1 MDNSLVPIGTLL
13 LFTDLEEGKD
23 EPAYFSVGVIVGY
36 ADPEPYEY
44 FSYIVHFADE
54 QSFVYPS
61 LHGIME
67 YLDEWNRFFKRKK
80 RK

>member
-1 MDNSLVPIGTLL
+1 M
-13 LFTDLEEGKD
+13 LFTDLEEGQE
-23 EPAYFSVGVIVGY
+23 EPAYFSVGIIVGY
-36 ADPEPYEY
+36 VNERPSNPEY

-61 LHGIME
+61 EYGIRE
-67 YLDEWNRFFKRKK
+67 YLDEWNRFFKKKK